1 MYVRTVKIKSVL
13 KALLTVLVI
22 AAAIFAAVYAVNRLL
37 RPSGITLA
45 AESDRLE
52 FLKSLGWETSDGAI
66 NCREVTI
73 PEEWNDVYTKYN
85 ELQLAQGFDLSK
97 YKGKQAVIYSY
108 TVLNYEGQPDNMV
121 ANLLIC
127 GDKLIGGDV
136 SCTELGGF
144 MQGLA
149 KKTE

>member
-1 MYVRTVKIKSVL
+1 MYVKTVKIKSIL
-13 KALLTVLVI
+13 KTLVTLLII
-22 AAAIFAAVYAVNRLL
+22 AAMVFAVIYAVNRVLK
-37 RPSGITLA
+37 PSAITLA
-45 AESDRLE
+45 TESDRLE
-52 FLKSLGWETSDGAI
+52 FLKSLGWETSEEAI
-66 NCREVTI
+66 NCREVTV
-73 PEEWNDVYTKYN
+73 PEEWNDVYAKYN

-97 YKGKQAVIYSY
+97 YKGKTAMIYSY
-108 TVLNYEGQPDNMV
+108 TVLNYDGQPDNMV